1 LRPFNEEGTVV
12 TIRVSTRWAA
22 VAIAASVAGCTTV
35 GPTYKRPDVA
45 PEPQFRAQ
53 ISANE
58 ANSLAD
64 LPWWEVFN
72 DPALKALITQA
83 LHESYDLQVAVARIA
98 QARALVGVA
107 RSELYPQVGYDAGA
121 GREKTFF
128 PLELGDE
135 QGNITFNAF
144 GLGLNSVWE
153 LDLWGRVRRATE
165 AAQANLYQQE
175 DVRRGVMLALVSD
188 VAAAYFRMLE
198 LDRQLA
204 IATESS
210 NAFQQTFELFD
221 RRFQGG
227 QDSRLAVVRAQAAH
241 SSSIARIA
249 ELNRAIAQQ
258 ENAISVL
265 LGTYP
270 RTITRGTN
278 LAQQVTPPTPLG
290 QTTEIIHRRPDI
302 LQAEHA
308 MMAANAEVGVAV
320 ANYFPRIGLSALFGQ
335 QAPDIDQLFDSNF
348 NIWHIAG
355 GLSGPIYQG
364 GRLRGNVDAQK
375 SAWDAAT
382 VQYKRVIVGAF
393 REISDALIAQ
403 QTLAAQRTAQE
414 TQVRSLRDAVELAT
428 ARYNV
433 GRATYFEVLQAQQLL
448 FPSEEAL
455 AQTQREQLVAV
466 VNLYKALGG
475 GWNLNDAEWPRPK

>member
-1 LRPFNEEGTVV
+1 V
-12 TIRVSTRWAA
+12 AA
-22 VAIAASVAGCTTV
+22 ALAASVAGCAAV
-35 GPTYKRPDVA
+35 GPNYQRPEVT
-45 PEPQFRAQ
+45 PSPQFRAQ
-53 ISANE
+53 IGANE

-72 DPALKALITQA
+72 DPALKSLITQA
-83 LHESYDLQVAVARIA
+83 LNQNYDLQVAVSRIG
-98 QARALVGVA
+98 QARAQLGIA
-107 RSELYPQVGYDAGA
+107 RADRYPQVSYDVTA

-128 PLELGDE
+128 PLELGDQ
-135 QGNITFNAF
+135 QGNITFNSFA
-144 GLGLNSVWE
+144 LGLNSFWE

-165 AAQANLYQQE
+165 AAQAALYQQE

-188 VAAAYFRMLE
+188 VAAAYFRLLE

-210 NAFQQTFELFD
+210 NAFKQTADLFD

-227 QDSRLAVVRAQAAH
+227 QDSRLAVVRGTAAYNG
-241 SSSIARIA
+241 SLARIA
-249 ELNRAIAQQ
+249 ELNRGIAQQ

-270 RTITRGTN
+270 QTITRGTS

-308 MMAANAEVGVAV
+308 IMAANAEVGVAV
-320 ANYFPRIGLSALFGQ
+320 ASYFPRIGLQALFGQ
-335 QAPDIDQLFDSNF
+335 QSPDIDTLFDNEF
-348 NIWHIAG
+348 NVWRIAG
-355 GLSGPIYQG
+355 GLAGPIYQG
-364 GRLRGNVDAQK
+364 GALRSNVDAQK
-375 SAWDAAT
+375 AAWEAS
-382 VQYKRVIVGAF
+382 VSQYKRTIVGAF

-403 QTLAAQRTAQE
+403 QTLAAQRAAQE
-414 TQVRSLRDAVELAT
+414 NQVRSLRDSVELAT
-428 ARYNV
+428 SRYNV

-448 FPSEEAL
+448 FPSEEQL
-455 AQTQREQLVAV
+455 AQTQRDQLVAV

-475 GWNLNDAEWPRPK
+475 GWNLNQAEWPRPK

>member
-1 LRPFNEEGTVV
+1 MIT
-12 TIRVSTRWAA
+12 RVSTRWAA
-22 VAIAASVAGCTTV
+22 VAIAASVAGCTAV
-35 GPTYKRPDVA
+35 GPNYKRPDVTPA
-45 PEPQFRAQ
+45 PQFRAQ
-53 ISANE
+53 IGASE

-72 DPALKALITQA
+72 DPALKTLVTQA
-83 LHESYDLQVAVARIA
+83 LNENYDLQVAVARIS

-107 RSELYPQVGYDAGA
+107 RADLYPQVSYDVTA

-128 PLELGDE
+128 PLELGDQ
-135 QGNITFNAF
+135 QGNITFNSFA
-144 GLGLNSVWE
+144 LGLNSAWE
-153 LDLWGRVRRATE
+153 LDLWGRVRRTAE

-175 DVRRGVMLALVSD
+175 DVRRGVMLSLVSD
-188 VAAAYFRMLE
+188 VAASYFGLLE

-210 NAFQQTFELFD
+210 DAFRQTADLFD

-227 QDSRLAVVRAQAAH
+227 QDSRLAVVRGTAAH
-241 SSSIARIA
+241 NASLARIA
-249 ELNRAIAQQ
+249 QLNRAIAQQ

-270 RTITRGTN
+270 GSIARGTS

-308 MMAANAEVGVAV
+308 VMAANAEVGVAV
-320 ANYFPRIGLSALFGQ
+320 ASYFPRIGLQALFGQ
-335 QAPDIDQLFDSNF
+335 QSPDIDTLFDSEF
-348 NIWHIAG
+348 NVWRIAG
-355 GLSGPIYQG
+355 GVVGPIYQG
-364 GRLRGNVDAQK
+364 GALRGNVDAQK
-375 SAWDAAT
+375 AAWEASIS
-382 VQYKRVIVGAF
+382 QYKRTIVGAF

-403 QTLAAQRTAQE
+403 QTLATQRAAQE
-414 TQVRSLRDAVELAT
+414 NQVRSLRDAVGLAGS
-428 ARYNV
+428 RYDV

-448 FPSEEAL
+448 YPAEEAL
-455 AQTQREQLVAV
+455 AQTQREQLVSV

>member
-1 LRPFNEEGTVV
+1 
-12 TIRVSTRWAA
+12 
-22 VAIAASVAGCTTV
+22 VAIAVGFAGCTAV
-35 GPTYKRPDVA
+35 GPTYKRPDVT
-45 PEPQFRAQ
+45 PEPQFRSQIGASEAQ
-53 ISANE
+53 
-58 ANSLAD
+58 SLAD

-72 DPALKALITQA
+72 DPALKSLITQA
-83 LHESYDLQVAVARIA
+83 LNESYDLQVAMARIS

-107 RSELYPQVGYDAGA
+107 RSELYPQVGYDVIA

-128 PLELGDE
+128 PLQLGDQE
-135 QGNITFNAF
+135 GNLTFNTF
-144 GLGLNSVWE
+144 GLGASSMWE
-153 LDLWGRVRRATE
+153 LDLWGRVRRSTE

-175 DVRRGVMLALVSD
+175 DVRRGVMLSLVSD
-188 VAAAYFRMLE
+188 VATAYFRLLE

-210 NAFQQTFELFD
+210 NAFQQTADLFG

-227 QDSRLAVVRAQAAH
+227 QDSRLAVVRGTAAH
-241 SSSIARIA
+241 NASLARIA
-249 ELNRAIAQQ
+249 ELNRLIAQQ

-265 LGTYP
+265 LGNYP
-270 RTITRGTN
+270 RTIPRGTA

-290 QTTEIIHRRPDI
+290 QTTEIVHRRPDI
-302 LQAEHA
+302 QQAEHA
-308 MMAANAEVGVAV
+308 IMMANAEVGVAV

-335 QAPDIDQLFDSNF
+335 QSPDIDTLFDSDF
-348 NIWHIAG
+348 NVWRIAG

-364 GRLRGNVDAQK
+364 GALRGNVDARK
-375 SAWDAAT
+375 AAWDAS
-382 VQYKRVIVGAF
+382 VSQYKRTVVGAF
-393 REISDALIAQ
+393 REVSDALIAQ
-403 QTLAAQRTAQE
+403 QTLATQRAAQE
-414 TQVRSLRDAVELAT
+414 NQVRSLRDAVDLAST
-428 ARYNV
+428 RYNV

-475 GWNLNDAEWPRPK
+475 GWNLNEAEWPHPK